1 MLNRPR
7 SRRGV
12 PLALLLPA
20 LLLLALALLSPAVG
34 CDNQLETGYAPRS
47 LNASEADRR
56 SYYAPA
62 FSPESHPDKEGPAF
76 NLAP

>member
-1 MLNRPR
+1 MYSDPASRIPR
-7 SRRGV
+7 RHANGWMTV
-12 PLALLLPA
+12 LALGLLV
-20 LLLLALALLSPAVG
+20 LAG
-34 CDNQLETGYAPRS
+34 CQPTLESGYEPRP

-62 FSPESHPDKEGPAF
+62 FSPEAHPEKEAPAF

>member
-1 MLNRPR
+1 M
-7 SRRGV
+7 STRRLSFA
-12 PLALLLPA
+12 LA
-20 LLLLALALLSPAVG
+20 LLALAG
-34 CDNQLETGYAPRS
+34 CQPTLETGYQPRA

-62 FSPESHPDKEGPAF
+62 FSPEAQPDKQAPGF